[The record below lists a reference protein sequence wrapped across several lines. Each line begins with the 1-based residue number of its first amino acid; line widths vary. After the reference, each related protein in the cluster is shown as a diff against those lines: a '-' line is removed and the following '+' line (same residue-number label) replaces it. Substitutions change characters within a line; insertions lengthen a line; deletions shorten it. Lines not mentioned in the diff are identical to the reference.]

1 MYIWQPWVGHH
12 GASKQTGGALEMD
25 ASSGG
30 YSMTVIFWKLWYSKG
45 CTVYSK
51 NDHDGPL

>member
-1 MYIWQPWVGHH
+1 MYIWQPRVGHH